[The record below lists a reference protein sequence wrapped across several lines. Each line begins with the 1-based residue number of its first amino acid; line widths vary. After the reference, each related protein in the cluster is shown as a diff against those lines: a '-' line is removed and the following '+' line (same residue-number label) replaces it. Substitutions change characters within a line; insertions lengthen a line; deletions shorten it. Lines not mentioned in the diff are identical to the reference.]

1 MAFKEVDAGREAEL
15 SCVRFG
21 GGNCSWSL
29 QECRCTSLHE
39 EESSRNRNCWQF
51 LSWAVEVLCLPPAIS
66 VQGKQLGYPH
76 AADDAM
82 WRMMSRSEPRERT
95 LLPLVICPL

>member
-39 EESSRNRNCWQF
+39 ERSSRKSKLLAVF
-51 LSWAVEVLCLPPAIS
+51 LVDSGGALLAASDQCAEQAA
-66 VQGKQLGYPH
+66 QLSTRG
-76 AADDAM
+76 
-82 WRMMSRSEPRERT
+82 R
-95 LLPLVICPL
+95 